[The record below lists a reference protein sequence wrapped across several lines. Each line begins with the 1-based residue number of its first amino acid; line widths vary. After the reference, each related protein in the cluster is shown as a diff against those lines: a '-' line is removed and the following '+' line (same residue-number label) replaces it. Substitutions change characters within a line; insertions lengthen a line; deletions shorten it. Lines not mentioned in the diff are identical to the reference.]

1 MDGGSRADPPSYRI
15 HTIGKQRGRL
25 RRVAAGRRGGEHAWH
40 FTHPSLAHP
49 PAFIVVERF
58 MVTPLRKVATC
69 APTRPPREGADVRPV
84 EGREADEELA
94 VLTKAVGHPARVAI
108 LRLLVRR
115 EACICGDIV
124 DELPLA
130 QSTVSQH
137 LKVLKDAG
145 LIRGDI
151 DGPRVCYCVEPRT
164 LRRLKALV
172 GSL

>member
-1 MDGGSRADPPSYRI
+1 MTATASKAPCVPSGPAD
-15 HTIGKQRGRL
+15 
-25 RRVAAGRRGGEHAWH
+25 AG
-40 FTHPSLAHP
+40 PDL
-49 PAFIVVERF
+49 
-58 MVTPLRKVATC
+58 
-69 APTRPPREGADVRPV
+69 RPV
-84 EGREADEELA
+84 EGDEADEELA
-94 VLTKAVGHPARVAI
+94 ALAKALGHPARVQI
-108 LRLLVRR
+108 MRMLVRR
-115 EACICGDIV
+115 DACICGDIV

-145 LIRGDI
+145 LVKGEI